1 MPLVA
6 HSGLPT
12 FDRLRGEGHEILAP
26 ERARRQDIRELHI
39 GFLNMMPDA
48 ALAATERQ
56 FLRLVGASNR
66 IAQLFVHP
74 FTMAGVEREGA
85 ARERVERFYE
95 PFERLKREGLDALIV
110 TGANVTEADITRE
123 AFWEP
128 LIEVLDWGREN
139 VASMLC
145 SCLASHAVF
154 QWLHGVQRTHLPAKR
169 WGVYSHRVRDGAHP
183 LVAGINTRFE
193 TPHSRFND
201 VPREEME
208 AAGLKV
214 LVESAEGGV
223 LVATSPDGFRFVYF
237 QGHPEYDRES
247 LLKEYKR
254 EVGRYI
260 RGECSG
266 LPAVAL
272 RTTSRRASS
281 GASRPT
287 ERRRCGRGNPAPPPP
302 TSRRPRCCPSSTTP
316 GPTPARPSST
326 TGSGSS
332 ISSPTTT
339 GAAPSLPASTPTTPS
354 ASAADPAGRHVRFGS
369 SSGATHRERRSSPAP
384 GKARTASSHTGECTP
399 PPRRHFGMR
408 ETCWSHHEHG
418 SETTPRARF
427 ATGSASSSDCAERI
441 PIPIRGGRPRRRF
454 RVQHVSSGSFSRTPS
469 SSGR

>member
-6 HSGLPT
+6 HSDLPT

-74 FTMAGVEREGA
+74 FTMAGVERKGA

-95 PFERLKREGLDALIV
+95 PFEHLKGEGLDALIV
-110 TGANVTEADITRE
+110 TGANVAEADITRE

-128 LIEVLDWGREN
+128 LLEVLDWGREN

-154 QWLHGVQRTHLPAKR
+154 QWLYGVRRTRLPAKR

-183 LVAGINTRFE
+183 LVAGINTRFD

-223 LVATSPDGFRFVYF
+223 LVATSPDGFRFIYF

-260 RGECSG
+260 QGECENYPPSPENYFTPPAAQRLAAYREAVVRARKLGTAAPAFPEAEVRPELDNTWADTSKALVNNWLG
-266 LPAVAL
+266 LVYQL
-272 RTTSRRASS
+272 TDYD
-281 GASRPT
+281 
-287 ERRRCGRGNPAPPPP
+287 RRRP
-302 TSRRPRCCPSSTTP
+302 
-316 GPTPARPSST
+316 
-326 TGSGSS
+326 
-332 ISSPTTT
+332 
-339 GAAPSLPASTPTTPS
+339 
-354 ASAADPAGRHVRFGS
+354 F
-369 SSGATHRERRSSPAP
+369 AP
-384 GKARTASSHTGECTP
+384 GVDPDDPLGLR
-399 PPRRHFGMR
+399 
-408 ETCWSHHEHG
+408 
-418 SETTPRARF
+418 
-427 ATGSASSSDCAERI
+427 
-441 PIPIRGGRPRRRF
+441 
-454 RVQHVSSGSFSRTPS
+454 
-469 SSGR
+469 

>member
-6 HSGLPT
+6 HSDLPT

-74 FTMAGVEREGA
+74 FTMAGVERKGA

-95 PFERLKREGLDALIV
+95 PFERLGREGLDALIV
-110 TGANVTEADITRE
+110 TGANVAEADITRE

-154 QWLHGVQRTHLPAKR
+154 QWLYGVRRTHLPAKR
-169 WGVYSHRVRDGAHP
+169 WGVYSHRVRGVAHP
-183 LVAGINTRFE
+183 LVAGINTRFD

-223 LVATSPDGFRFVYF
+223 LVATSPDGFRFIYF

-260 RGECSG
+260 QGECEDYPPSPENYFTPPAAQRLAAYREAVVRARRLGTAAPAFPEAEVLPELDNTWADTSKALVNNWLG
-266 LPAVAL
+266 LVYQL
-272 RTTSRRASS
+272 TDYD
-281 GASRPT
+281 
-287 ERRRCGRGNPAPPPP
+287 RRRP
-302 TSRRPRCCPSSTTP
+302 
-316 GPTPARPSST
+316 
-326 TGSGSS
+326 
-332 ISSPTTT
+332 
-339 GAAPSLPASTPTTPS
+339 
-354 ASAADPAGRHVRFGS
+354 F
-369 SSGATHRERRSSPAP
+369 AP
-384 GKARTASSHTGECTP
+384 GVDPDDPLGLR
-399 PPRRHFGMR
+399 
-408 ETCWSHHEHG
+408 
-418 SETTPRARF
+418 
-427 ATGSASSSDCAERI
+427 
-441 PIPIRGGRPRRRF
+441 
-454 RVQHVSSGSFSRTPS
+454 
-469 SSGR
+469 

>member
-6 HSGLPT
+6 HSDLPT

-26 ERARRQDIRELHI
+26 ERAQRQDIRELHI

-74 FTMAGVEREGA
+74 FTMAGVKREGA

-128 LIEVLDWGREN
+128 LIEVLDWGRES

-214 LVESAEGGV
+214 LVESKEGGV

-260 RGECSG
+260 RGECEDYPPHPENYFAPPVAQRFAAYREEVVRARESG
-266 LPAVAL
+266 SAAPGFPEAEVLPELDNTWTDTGKAL
-272 RTTSRRASS
+272 VNNWLGLVYQITDYD
-281 GASRPT
+281 
-287 ERRRCGRGNPAPPPP
+287 RRRP
-302 TSRRPRCCPSSTTP
+302 
-316 GPTPARPSST
+316 
-326 TGSGSS
+326 
-332 ISSPTTT
+332 
-339 GAAPSLPASTPTTPS
+339 
-354 ASAADPAGRHVRFGS
+354 F
-369 SSGATHRERRSSPAP
+369 AP
-384 GKARTASSHTGECTP
+384 GVDPDDPLGL
-399 PPRRHFGMR
+399 
-408 ETCWSHHEHG
+408 
-418 SETTPRARF
+418 
-427 ATGSASSSDCAERI
+427 
-441 PIPIRGGRPRRRF
+441 RG
-454 RVQHVSSGSFSRTPS
+454 
-469 SSGR
+469 

>member
-6 HSGLPT
+6 HSDLPT

-26 ERARRQDIRELHI
+26 ERAQRQDIRELHI

-260 RGECSG
+260 RGECEDYPPS
-266 LPAVAL
+266 PENYFA
-272 RTTSRRASS
+272 ASV
-281 GASRPT
+281 
-287 ERRRCGRGNPAPPPP
+287 ERRFAAYREETVRALEIGATPPGFPEAEVLP
-302 TSRRPRCCPSSTTP
+302 ELDNTWTDTGKALVNNWLGLVYQLTDYDRRRP
-316 GPTPARPSST
+316 
-326 TGSGSS
+326 
-332 ISSPTTT
+332 
-339 GAAPSLPASTPTTPS
+339 
-354 ASAADPAGRHVRFGS
+354 F
-369 SSGATHRERRSSPAP
+369 AP
-384 GKARTASSHTGECTP
+384 GVDPDDPLGL
-399 PPRRHFGMR
+399 
-408 ETCWSHHEHG
+408 
-418 SETTPRARF
+418 
-427 ATGSASSSDCAERI
+427 
-441 PIPIRGGRPRRRF
+441 RG
-454 RVQHVSSGSFSRTPS
+454 
-469 SSGR
+469 